1 MSKQPQGNPMTSNN
15 NRIVFLDYLRVIACF
30 FVMMVHSSEWFYGPE
45 DGNLILS
52 ESHRLWIGI
61 WDGMS
66 RISVPLFMIC
76 SAYLL
81 LPMKENVS
89 WTDFYKR
96 RFLRVVPPM
105 LVFMVLYCIIPAL
118 TGMVPWSYSL
128 KSLASIPLNFPMT
141 AGHLWF
147 MYPLLGMYLLIPV
160 LSPWLRNAT
169 AGQERFLICIW
180 LVTTCI
186 PYLNRWFGDVWGQ
199 CWWNRYD
206 MLYNFAGY
214 PGYFLLAH
222 YIREHIHWSR
232 GKRMGIGIVC
242 TIIGAVA
249 TILSFYIQAVPAP
262 DGMPRND
269 LLTKVEIGWCFCT
282 INCVV
287 FTFGVFLLF
296 TCIEKAGKCY
306 PVILDIS
313 KTSYGMY
320 LMHVFFLYMIAP
332 LLTPILPLWA
342 AIPLIA
348 AATYVA
354 SYVAARLISLIP
366 GSKWVIG

>member
-1 MSKQPQGNPMTSNN
+1 MPNNN
-15 NRIVFLDYLRVIACF
+15 NRIVFLDYLRVFACF
-30 FVMMVHSSEWFYGPE
+30 VVMMVHSSECFYGPE
-45 DGNLILS
+45 DGSLILS

-61 WDGMS
+61 WDGLS

-81 LPMKENVS
+81 LPMKEEMS

-96 RFLRVVPPM
+96 RFKRVVPPM
-105 LVFMVLYCIIPAL
+105 LVFMALYCIIPVFM
-118 TGMVPWSYSL
+118 GMISWSEGL
-128 KSLASIPLNFPMT
+128 KMLAYIPLNFPMAT

-160 LSPWLRNAT
+160 LSPWLRKAT

-180 LVTTCI
+180 LITTCVPFI
-186 PYLNRWFGDVWGQ
+186 NRWGGEIWGQ
-199 CWWNRYD
+199 CWWNKYD

-222 YIREHIHWSR
+222 YIREHIDWSR
-232 GKRMGIGIVC
+232 KKRVLIGIVC
-242 TIIGAVA
+242 TIVGALL
-249 TILSFYIQAVPAP
+249 TILSFYLQAAP
-262 DGMPRND
+262 GAGDELPREVQLAN
-269 LLTKVEIGWCFCT
+269 VEIGWCFCT
-282 INCVV
+282 INCVLY
-287 FTFGVFLLF
+287 TFGVFLLF

-306 PVILDIS
+306 PLVLDIS

-320 LMHVFFLYMIAP
+320 LVHMFFLFMIAP
-332 LLTPILPLWA
+332 LLMPVLPIWA
-342 AIPLIA
+342 AIPAIA
-348 AATYVA
+348 AATYVS
-354 SYVAARLISLIP
+354 SYICARLISLIP